1 MSLHVFDTD
10 VTRKTNEDV
19 IVKVPIYSTEPGIL
33 TGSASGCTFPDG
45 ATKEITGTRTWA
57 RGIAQGFNGP
67 AGASAPTAVRDVVS
81 ICWDFD
87 PTKFCDNLQSYSNQI
102 GPLVPIAQNYRN
114 AYAGNNLN
122 WGLGIRPASVTTGT
136 VAQLLYSQSNVG
148 TTPGAVATVMNTE
161 RFDAYTRFVL
171 LLNGTNVTL
180 YWKQLGGAKQSN
192 SSGSRVAPTGITL
205 TPLLALYGAARFGF
219 FASLLANDANGV
231 DLWLAGGCPAD
242 PVVYYPCN
250 EEVPDSITAA
260 PYDASVNLYDG
271 VFSADATYPL
281 TSAPRVF
288 SDSVT
293 VVPASS
299 IRVLVPAGV
308 ASPVTVTLTR
318 PRQGVPS
325 RASDGEKYETAS
337 GVITLVDPVTRI
349 KVGPRQIYGV
359 YL

>member
-10 VTRKTNEDV
+10 VTRKTNEAV
-19 IVKVPIYSTEPGIL
+19 TVKVPIYSTEPGVV
-33 TGSASGCTFPDG
+33 TGSAPGCTFPDG
-45 ATKEITGTRTWA
+45 NQVTIAGTRTWR

-67 AGASAPTAVRDVVS
+67 PGASAPTAVRDVVS

-87 PTKFCDNLQSYSNQI
+87 PTKFCDNHQSYSAFI
-102 GPLVPIAQNYRN
+102 APLIPIAQNYRN
-114 AYAGNNLN
+114 GYAGNNLN
-122 WGLGIRPASVTTGT
+122 WGLGIKPASVATSN
-136 VAQLLYSQSNVG
+136 VAHLIYSQSNVG
-148 TTPGAVATVMNTE
+148 TTPGAVATTMNIE
-161 RFDAYTRFVL
+161 RLDFYTRFVL

-180 YWKQLGGAKQSN
+180 YWKQLGGAKQTN
-192 SSGSRVAPTGITL
+192 SGGGRVAPTETTL
-205 TPLLALYGAARFGF
+205 TPLLALYASARFGF
-219 FASLLANDANGV
+219 FASLLANDATGV
-231 DLWLAGGCPAD
+231 DLWLAGDCPAS
-242 PVVYYPCN
+242 PVVYYPCG

-299 IRVLVPAGV
+299 IRVTIPAGV
-308 ASPVTVTLTR
+308 ASPVTLTLTR
-318 PRQGVPS
+318 PRQGVPA
-325 RASDGEKYETAS
+325 RASESERIETAS